1 LSGECELTKY
11 APHKY
16 VPYID
21 EKGRVQY
28 RPSLCWARME
38 NGVIVANG
46 RDMPRE
52 GGLYPPLEVIE
63 GDTIY
68 DAWIAEMEKF
78 VLHPNYAIE
87 EIGDNWVL
95 ATRNDGVRFKIIH
108 WLSKTVL
115 VELSGYP
122 EGAKLDEFL
131 ALIVARMAEHKP
143 GYFKED
149 TDKKIARA
157 ADVVIDAIGELYM
170 EFGLINIEKLQ

>member
-1 LSGECELTKY
+1 MSGECELTKY

-38 NGVIVANG
+38 KGVIVANG

-78 VLHPNYAIE
+78 ILHPNYAIE
-87 EIGDNWVL
+87 EIGDNWV
-95 ATRNDGVRFKIIH
+95 I
-108 WLSKTVL
+108 SY
-115 VELSGYP
+115 S
-122 EGAKLDEFL
+122 
-131 ALIVARMAEHKP
+131 
-143 GYFKED
+143 
-149 TDKKIARA
+149 
-157 ADVVIDAIGELYM
+157 
-170 EFGLINIEKLQ
+170 Q